1 MTAEGEAAGGSAA
14 GGGSGAGAAAGGGEY
29 RGGEYGG
36 REHGGADIRPLEED
50 DPAALG
56 SYTLLGRL
64 ASGGMGRVFLARSVR
79 DGSLAAVKT
88 LLAEGEVDPTDRRRF
103 AREVKVA
110 RRAEGV
116 RTARVLDADP
126 DAPRPWM
133 ATEYVPAPSVAELVR
148 RAGPLAGTA
157 ARWVTRGALESL
169 AELHRQGIV
178 HRDVKPQNLLLEL
191 AGPRLIDFG
200 ISHAADLTRTQLTL
214 GTVAFTSPE
223 QAVGEPSTAA
233 SDVYSLGATLFHL
246 AVGRAPYPADTEML
260 LLLTYVAE
268 GRVDLAGLPGELAPV
283 VRACLALSPA
293 DRPGTAEL
301 LELFT
306 FELAEL
312 PTVPDAGGWLP
323 ASWAGLIDGYA
334 RQGRALAADPRV
346 LREDGGTSGSTEG
359 RGQAWP
365 TPAGGAA
372 GATAAATQLPPETV
386 GEAPDTARQPAVA
399 APDTVPEPA
408 VAAPDPGRPAA
419 PATEVPGPRRGA
431 GAPGPVA
438 EKGGK
443 DEEGEEGEERE
454 GHGRGARVFV
464 RSVRTLMA
472 LILLVLFGG
481 GAYSYFRSQQSAEP
495 DATDR
500 AFADVATGE
509 CVRTGLDPASGWTG
523 TAPDAVACGTAPDA
537 PWRVIATESGG
548 YVERCMGTD
557 AAVAW
562 NRQSDAG
569 IVSLCL
575 ERRFTEGECVIGA
588 APQQGSLLDVTPI
601 TDDAVFATTVGC
613 SDTAPRGRAVLR
625 VLAQVTGAEECPAR
639 TQVRYL
645 FSERGRTLCLT
656 SA

>member
-1 MTAEGEAAGGSAA
+1 LTVEGETPVRDGGVDREGRAG
-14 GGGSGAGAAAGGGEY
+14 
-29 RGGEYGG
+29 R
-36 REHGGADIRPLEED
+36 GADIQPLEED

-64 ASGGMGRVFLARSVR
+64 ASGGMGRIFLARSVR

-148 RAGPLAGTA
+148 RAGPLAGPA
-157 ARWVTRGALESL
+157 ARWVTRGALEAL
-169 AELHRQGIV
+169 AELHGQGIV
-178 HRDVKPQNLLLEL
+178 HRDVKPQNMLLEL

-223 QAVGEPSTAA
+223 QALGEPSTAA

-268 GRVDLAGLPGELAPV
+268 GRVDLTGLPDELAPV

-293 DRPGTAEL
+293 DRPRTAEL

-306 FELAEL
+306 FELAEF
-312 PTVPDAGGWLP
+312 PTVPDAAGWLP
-323 ASWAGLIDGYA
+323 VPWAGLIEGYV

-346 LREDGGTSGSTEG
+346 LREDGGTGGGPAAAG
-359 RGQAWP
+359 RQWP
-365 TPAGGAA
+365 EPGPADGAA
-372 GATAAATQLPPETV
+372 GVTQLPPETV
-386 GEAPDTARQPAVA
+386 REAPGSVREAPGTVREAPGTAGEAPGTVREGA
-399 APDTVPEPA
+399 AAGQEPA
-408 VAAPDPGRPAA
+408 SG
-419 PATEVPGPRRGA
+419 VPGPRRGA
-431 GAPGPVA
+431 GGARDVA
-438 EKGGK
+438 DENEEDDGG
-443 DEEGEEGEERE
+443 E
-454 GHGRGARVFV
+454 GHGRGARIFV
-464 RSVRTLMA
+464 RSVRALMA

-481 GAYSYFRSQQSAEP
+481 GAYSYFRSEQSAEP

-500 AFADVATGE
+500 AFADVETGE
-509 CVRTGLDPASGWTG
+509 CVRTDLDPVRGWTAA
-523 TAPDAVACGTAPDA
+523 APETIVCGPASDV
-537 PWRVIATESGG
+537 PWRVIATEDGG
-548 YVERCMGTD
+548 PVDRCTGTD

-569 IVSLCL
+569 IVSICL
-575 ERRFTEGECVIGA
+575 ERRFAEGECVIGA
-588 APQQGSLLDVTPI
+588 APQQGSLLDVTPL

-613 SDTAPRGRAVLR
+613 SDTAPQGRAVLR
-625 VLAQVTGAEECPAR
+625 VLAQVAGEEGCPEP
-639 TQVRYL
+639 TQVRYV
-645 FSERGRTLCLT
+645 FSERGRMLCLT